1 MKKRHQS
8 NLLMTL
14 LCAVIV
20 SVSLY
25 FLYDTFYF
33 QTYGNR
39 TYYDYLL
46 SIDSK
51 ECQLS
56 DFKLFKDQSNY
67 YCGDG
72 TITLNVIDGLQSG
85 QEYTL
90 SFILN
95 DGEKNY
101 PVNYSIVYQANT
113 THNLENNDSRKN
125 LKKIDHI
132 CFEISDQDEQ
142 VIYSKKVKMHAVQ
155 AIYCFN
161 KEYRIENACISDDY
175 MRLGYLTTTNQE
187 IITKYPH
194 ISLEYRYL
202 KDENGDEEDDNNYI
216 VFKKIS
222 GLSKDYVNVAN
233 YETYDHDKENRGSL
247 LDKKLSVVVIFS
259 DDQGESFTFKMN
271 FTHEEGE

>member
-72 TITLNVIDGLQSG
+72 TITLNTIEGMQSN

-95 DGEKNY
+95 DGEQNY
-101 PVNYSIVYQANT
+101 LVDYPIVYQAQT
-113 THNLENNDSRKN
+113 TYNLENNDSCKK

-132 CFEISDQDEQ
+132 RFEISDSGNQ

-202 KDENGDEEDDNNYI
+202 KDENGDEEDDNNYV

-233 YETYDHDKENRGSL
+233 YETYDHDQESRGSL

-259 DDQGESFTFKMN
+259 DDQGKSFTFKMN

>member
-132 CFEISDQDEQ
+132 RFEISDQDEQ